1 MQVPVDEAD
10 FLPAHNDR
18 GQKSSATTDVFED
31 TKREN
36 PDPFFRGVS
45 VTDLSSALRTPYT
58 EAKDSTSFLQQ
69 LWEEAIAEY
78 SRAARLSASEELW
91 LLEPPAATYI
101 HVQSLIIEWHKFR
114 KLHKSNA

>member
-58 EAKDSTSFLQQ
+58 EANDSTSFLQQ
-69 LWEEAIAEY
+69 FGRRQLQNTVEP
-78 SRAARLSASEELW
+78 RASVHPKSCGFW
-91 LLEPPAATYI
+91 
-101 HVQSLIIEWHKFR
+101 SLR
-114 KLHKSNA
+114 QLHISMSKA